1 MQVIKTIIADDH
13 PIYLEGLKCVLQ
25 KHPKFSIEIVGIAE
39 NGQELIHLLR
49 RIEADILILDLNMPE
64 KDGFEVMEEI
74 PRSRIKIKTIVQT
87 MYEDPKIIKNAFK
100 VGANA
105 YILKNTGEKE
115 LFTAINTVLEGDSY
129 MGLNVTI
136 AKLANTNKTE
146 KENRNKYQDKF
157 TKKYNL
163 TKRELEVL
171 KLIAHALSN
180 KEIGKELY
188 ISDQTVSVHR
198 KNIMRKLNV
207 SNTAGLVK
215 MAYDNNLV

>member
-13 PIYLEGLKCVLQ
+13 PIYLEGLKCILP
-25 KHPKFSIEIVGIAE
+25 KHPKFSIEIVGIAK

-100 VGANA
+100 VGADA

-136 AKLANTNKTE
+136 AKLAKTNKTE
-146 KENRNKYQDKF
+146 QESRKKYQDKF

-180 KEIGKELY
+180 KEIAKELY

-215 MAYDNNLV
+215 MAYDNKLV